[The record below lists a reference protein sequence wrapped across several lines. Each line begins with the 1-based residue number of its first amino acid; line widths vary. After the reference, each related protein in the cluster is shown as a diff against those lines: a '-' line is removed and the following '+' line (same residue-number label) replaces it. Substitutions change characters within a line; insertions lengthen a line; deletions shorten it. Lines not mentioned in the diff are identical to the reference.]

1 MPALNVTCSLGGKTK
16 PIPMTVT
23 PTDRQITDKDLQ
35 AFVGDGKTGPL
46 ADLLSAFCPH
56 EQAVRTCIPASPT
69 RHSSEEWRQKYQKF
83 GEETTQHIEVL
94 HGLIQH
100 PGVDPMYVSPAAR
113 MDEFLSSK
121 IMEPILILGS
131 VDIMTLELPYLD
143 AVILAKTKN
152 HANWKFLKTLAEKM
166 PDSETKQAVQSALQQ
181 LSARKI
187 NTLTGR
193 NRPGSERC

>member
-1 MPALNVTCSLGGKTK
+1 MPASDVTRSLGGKTK

-35 AFVGDGKTGPL
+35 AFVGDGKTGPP

-100 PGVDPMYVSPAAR
+100 PG
-113 MDEFLSSK
+113 
-121 IMEPILILGS
+121 
-131 VDIMTLELPYLD
+131 
-143 AVILAKTKN
+143 
-152 HANWKFLKTLAEKM
+152 LAEKM
-166 PDSETKQAVQSALQQ
+166 PDSETKQAIQSALQQ